1 MPTVDKFQE
10 GRKRSLEC
18 FMVMDTGKQ
27 VCLWHH
33 SENVGTVLEI
43 LSGDLLSLF
52 MGIGYWAASFGYV
65 YLWRPIARLTI
76 VTAQR

>member
-1 MPTVDKFQE
+1 LAGSSEFQN
-10 GRKRSLEC
+10 SLHR
-18 FMVMDTGKQ
+18 FDYGVGLFTA
-27 VCLWHH
+27 
-33 SENVGTVLEI
+33 GTVLEI

-52 MGIGYWAASFGYV
+52 MGIGYWAASFGYI